1 MKRFGTVLVANR
13 GEIAVRV
20 LGAARAAGYATV
32 AVYSDADAAALHVRA
47 ADRAVRLGPAAPSES
62 YLHIERILA
71 AAKASGADAIHP
83 GYGFLSERAAFARAV
98 TDAGLTF
105 IGPPADAIDAMGDKS
120 AAKARVI
127 AAEVPCIPGF
137 HGRTADD
144 QTDERLAAEARK
156 IGYPVMIKAAAGGGG
171 RGMRLV
177 KEDASL
183 LASLVSA
190 RSEAL
195 SAFGD
200 GTLLLERA
208 LLSARHVEIQ
218 IFGDTHGA
226 IVHFGER
233 DCSIQRRHQK
243 IVEESPSPA
252 VDAALRAEMAAAA
265 VRAARVVGYVGAGTV
280 EFMLSGRDYYFL
292 EMNTRLQVEHPVT
305 ELVYS
310 VDLVDLQLRIAQGE
324 PLPWTQAEIDAR
336 RTGHAIEV
344 RLCAEDAE
352 FRPRTGT
359 ILEWRSPAGG
369 GVRVDTGFGTGSVV
383 SSSYDSMLGK
393 IIAHGP
399 DRESAR
405 RRLLAALADT
415 TVLGV
420 ETNRDLLR
428 AVVATDAFTSGDFD
442 TGFFGKSMTTTPSPP
457 AIHAALAAITFDLD
471 DAEHLRR
478 RTGLSG
484 NLLGFETSTL
494 AATTFKIEHADK
506 EVTIRLQ
513 RTAAGYSVDGTSTIP
528 ARLDGEGRVRFVD
541 AGVEQVA
548 RYARDRDVLWLDAE
562 GSCAMY
568 VDRTY
573 APVVGTDGVASGA
586 VSARSDGKIV
596 RVAVSAGAEVEKG
609 QLLVVLE
616 SMKMELELVAPTA
629 GTVKAVHVAPG
640 DQIQARRLLV
650 EITPVS

>member
-32 AVYSDADAAALHVRA
+32 AVFSDADATALHVRA
-47 ADRAVRLGPAAPSES
+47 ADRAVRLGPAAPAES
-62 YLHIERILA
+62 YLHVERILE

-105 IGPPADAIDAMGDKS
+105 IGPSADAIDAMGDKS
-120 AAKARVI
+120 AAKTRVI
-127 AAEVPCIPGF
+127 AADVPCIPGF
-137 HGRTADD
+137 HGRTAED

-156 IGYPVMIKAAAGGGG
+156 IGYPVMVKAAAGGGG

-177 KEDASL
+177 KEEATLVSSL
-183 LASLVSA
+183 GSA
-190 RSEAL
+190 RSEAR

-218 IFGDTHGA
+218 VFGDTHGT

-243 IVEESPSPA
+243 VIEEAPSPA
-252 VDAALRAEMAAAA
+252 VDPALRSEMGAAA
-265 VRAARVVGYVGAGTV
+265 VRAARAVGYVGAGTV
-280 EFMLSGRDYYFL
+280 EFMLAGRDYYFL

-305 ELVYS
+305 ELVYG
-310 VDLVDLQLRIAQGE
+310 VDLVDLQLRIAAGE
-324 PLPWTQAEIDAR
+324 AIPWTQAEIDAR
-336 RTGHAIEV
+336 RNGHAIEV

-352 FRPRTGT
+352 LRPRTGT
-359 ILEWRSPAGG
+359 ILEWRSPV
-369 GVRVDTGFGTGSVV
+369 GVRVDTGFATGSVV

-393 IIAHGP
+393 LIAHGP

-405 RRLLAALADT
+405 RRLLAALGET

-428 AVVATDAFTSGDFD
+428 AILATEVFASGDFD
-442 TGFFGKSMTTTPSPP
+442 TGFLAKTMTKAPPLPP
-457 AIHAALAAITFDLD
+457 AHAALAAITLDLD
-471 DAEHLRR
+471 DAERLRR
-478 RTGLSG
+478 RTGLSA
-484 NLLGFETSTL
+484 NLLGFESNRLAST
-494 AATTFKIEHADK
+494 AFKLEHADQ
-506 EVTIRLQ
+506 EATYRLQ
-513 RTAAGYSVDGTSTIP
+513 RTSDGYDVDGTAVP
-528 ARLDGEGRVRFVD
+528 AALDGEGRVRFVD

-548 RYARDRDVLWLDAE
+548 RYARQGDVLWLDAA
-562 GSCAMY
+562 GACAMY
-568 VDRTY
+568 IDRTY
-573 APVVGTDGVASGA
+573 APVAAADGVASGA

-596 RVAVSAGAEVEKG
+596 RVSVGAGDAVEKG

-629 GTVKAVHVAPG
+629 GTVKAIHVAAG
-640 DQIQARRLLV
+640 DQVQARRLLV
-650 EITPVS
+650 EIQPA